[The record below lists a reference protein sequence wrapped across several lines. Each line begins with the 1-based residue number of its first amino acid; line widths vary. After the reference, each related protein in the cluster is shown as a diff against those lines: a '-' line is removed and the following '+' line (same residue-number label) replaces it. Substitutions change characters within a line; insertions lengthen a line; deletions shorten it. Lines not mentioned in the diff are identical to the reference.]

1 MNKERIHTNAAPGKS
16 SRKSVKHILL
26 KGVFW
31 RILVIEGVL
40 LVWSVFYMLITEDAD
55 GMDLLWYTLR
65 IVLLVGIIILFMMV
79 SLKSFLTRKVITSL
93 ENIALANRRLLDD
106 DPAAREVVLPTD
118 APEEIRQIA
127 ESRKQMLDTIFK
139 VSEERL
145 HLMNFIKDTFGR
157 YLSKKVVEEILASP
171 EGQKIGGQRKTVT
184 ILMSD
189 LRGFTYMSETNDP
202 ERIVSLLNRYLER
215 MSKVIVS
222 YGGIID
228 EFIGDAILAVFGV
241 PEEHDDDPTRAVACG
256 IAMQNAL
263 DALNEE
269 FAREGHPPLEMGIGI
284 NTGQV
289 VVGNIGSEVRTKY
302 GVVGRAVNVAA
313 RIESN
318 TTGGEVFVG
327 ESTYTEIR
335 SRAVTEKPHTAM
347 MKGLKSPLVYYPVK
361 AVNAPY
367 HVKLRKTAVD
377 EDSAS
382 INLPFHYWVIED
394 ERVGDEG
401 MSGKTLKINE
411 NTIEA
416 VVDRPLRRRTDV
428 KMKFDFC
435 SEAHCFDE
443 IYAKV
448 KSTETSNGNAVSQFI
463 ITSINPKDRDI
474 LRRWVLAAS

>member
-93 ENIALANRRLLDD
+93 ENIALANRRLVDD

-228 EFIGDAILAVFGV
+228 EFIGDAIRSA
-241 PEEHDDDPTRAVACG
+241 DDKNNFFIDTFD
-256 IAMQNAL
+256 L
-263 DALNEE
+263 
-269 FAREGHPPLEMGIGI
+269 F
-284 NTGQV
+284 
-289 VVGNIGSEVRTKY
+289 SE
-302 GVVGRAVNVAA
+302 
-313 RIESN
+313 
-318 TTGGEVFVG
+318 
-327 ESTYTEIR
+327 
-335 SRAVTEKPHTAM
+335 
-347 MKGLKSPLVYYPVK
+347 
-361 AVNAPY
+361 
-367 HVKLRKTAVD
+367 
-377 EDSAS
+377 
-382 INLPFHYWVIED
+382 
-394 ERVGDEG
+394 
-401 MSGKTLKINE
+401 TL
-411 NTIEA
+411 
-416 VVDRPLRRRTDV
+416 
-428 KMKFDFC
+428 
-435 SEAHCFDE
+435 
-443 IYAKV
+443 
-448 KSTETSNGNAVSQFI
+448 
-463 ITSINPKDRDI
+463 
-474 LRRWVLAAS
+474 